1 MILRKTIILFL
12 LILKINESNSLE
24 AIDKTN
30 LSEQIKFHQ
39 SEIIRIENYF
49 CQEINQRKSH
59 SKKLNKY
66 ITAFDC
72 IDKILIVLSA
82 KTGGVSIISFTSVIG
97 APVGIA
103 SASFTLIFS
112 LTTGIVKK
120 LLNITRNKKKK
131 HDKILMLAKSKLN
144 SIETLISQA
153 LIDMEISHEEFIT
166 ILKEKDKYEKMKDKL
181 RSENEKYV
189 SKYTSFKQSIKE
201 LSQKIIEYIYR

>member
-1 MILRKTIILFL
+1 M
-12 LILKINESNSLE
+12 NENNSIE

-30 LSEQIKFHQ
+30 LTEQTKFRLY
-39 SEIIRIENYF
+39 EITEIENYF
-49 CQEINQRKSH
+49 NQEINQRTSY

-66 ITAFDC
+66 VTIFDYL
-72 IDKILIVLSA
+72 DKILIVLSA
-82 KTGGVSIISFTSVIG
+82 TAGGISIISFTTTIG

-153 LIDMEISHEEFIT
+153 LIDMETSHEEQF
-166 ILKEKDKYEKMKDKL
+166 
-181 RSENEKYV
+181 
-189 SKYTSFKQSIKE
+189 
-201 LSQKIIEYIYR
+201 